1 MPTTEPATQHDE
13 VPYGNSVE
21 ICGRVSAEP
30 VVRTLPSGDTLTT
43 FRVIVRR
50 SARALKRS
58 KVSVDTFDCVAWSAA
73 MQRAAQRL
81 RAGDIVAVGGELR
94 RRFHRSGSTPVSR
107 VDVEITRCRRVRS

>member
-1 MPTTEPATQHDE
+1 MPTTRSATQTDD

-50 SARALKRS
+50 SAKALKRS
-58 KVSVDTFDCVAWSAA
+58 KVSVDTFDCVAWSAS

-81 RAGDIVAVGGELR
+81 QAGDVVVVGGELR
-94 RRFHRSGSTPVSR
+94 RRFQRVGSTPVSR
-107 VDVEITRCRRVRS
+107 VDVEVTRCRRVRS